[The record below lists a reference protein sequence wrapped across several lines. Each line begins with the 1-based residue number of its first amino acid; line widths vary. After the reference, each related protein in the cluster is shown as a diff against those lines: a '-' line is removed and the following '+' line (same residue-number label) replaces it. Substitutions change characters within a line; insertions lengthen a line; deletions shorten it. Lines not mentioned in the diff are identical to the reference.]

1 MIRKPDVP
9 EDGSV
14 KSPPGDDTDT
24 PEKLFRVWV
33 VDNRSV
39 LYVVEAD
46 DEDQARQLVEESEDA
61 DEEFGGTTKD
71 SSWYV
76 DNVEPA

>member
-9 EDGSV
+9 NDESV
-14 KSPPGDDTDT
+14 ETPPGDATDT
-24 PEKLFRVWV
+24 SERLFRVWV
-33 VDNRSV
+33 VDNRTV

-71 SSWYV
+71 SAWYV